1 MDLQSAAQFVS
12 NVGVPAAIAFFFI
25 FKLNSKLGDLVG
37 LQKELQ
43 ENTTSNQQLARE
55 LSELRQAF
63 ITMVQDRRNPP
74 ARRPRSRT
82 W

>member
-25 FKLNSKLGDLVG
+25 FKLNGKLGDLVG

-43 ENTTSNQQLARE
+43 ENTASNQQLVRE

-63 ITMVQDRRNPP
+63 MTMVQDRRVP
-74 ARRPRSRT
+74 RGRPRSRT

>member
-1 MDLQSAAQFVS
+1 MDLQSAAQFIS

-25 FKLNSKLGDLVG
+25 FKLNGQLGALVG

-43 ENTTSNQQLARE
+43 ENTASNQQLARE
-55 LSELRQAF
+55 LSELRSVLISAAEQ
-63 ITMVQDRRNPP
+63 RRELPP
-74 ARRPRSRT
+74 RKTRSRS